1 MIIEFAPMEGVTD
14 VVFRRA
20 HFEMFG
26 GVDRYFLPFIS
37 PTSHLTFSHREQEG
51 VSPLLNRGIPVVPQI
66 LTRDASLFLQTARLL
81 ADAGYEEVNLNLGCP
96 SGTVTAKGKGSGFLR
111 DLDGLRAFLDEVF
124 EGATV
129 SVSIKTR
136 IGYESADEWPGL
148 YALFRGYPLKEL
160 IVHPRT
166 RAEFYKGEAHRDA
179 LEVCADAPFPVV
191 YNGDLFRADD
201 ARGFSEAHPEISAL
215 MMGRGLV
222 ANPALAREAKGGARL
237 TKEEARA
244 FHDRLL
250 REYLEKWPRNAV
262 VGHMQEF
269 MYYMGRCF
277 ENAGK
282 AEKLIRKA
290 STPEKYMDAVSR
302 LFDECPLASPPAFS
316 PR

>member
-1 MIIEFAPMEGVTD
+1 M
-14 VVFRRA
+14 
-20 HFEMFG
+20 
-26 GVDRYFLPFIS
+26 
-37 PTSHLTFSHREQEG
+37 
-51 VSPLLNRGIPVVPQI
+51 
-66 LTRDASLFLQTARLL
+66 
-81 ADAGYEEVNLNLGCP
+81 
-96 SGTVTAKGKGSGFLR
+96 TAKGKGSGFLR

-124 EGATV
+124 EGASV

-302 LFDECPLASPPAFS
+302 LFDECPLASPPAFY

>member
-1 MIIEFAPMEGVTD
+1 MRIEFAPMEGVTD
-14 VVFRRA
+14 VVFRRV

-51 VSPLLNRGIPVVPQI
+51 ISPLLNRGIPVVPQI

-81 ADAGYEEVNLNLGCP
+81 ADAGYDEVNLNLGCP
-96 SGTVTAKGKGSGFLR
+96 SGTVTAKGKGSGLLR
-111 DLDGLRAFLDEVF
+111 DLDGLKAFLDEVF
-124 EGATV
+124 SKTPLPV
-129 SVSIKTR
+129 SVKTR
-136 IGYESADEWPGL
+136 IGYESADEWPRIYERL
-148 YALFRGYPLKEL
+148 CAYPLHEL

-166 RAEFYKGEAHRDA
+166 RAQFYKGAACRDA
-179 LEVCADAPFPVV
+179 LELCAEAPFPVT
-191 YNGDLFRADD
+191 YNGDVFRADD
-201 ARGFSEAHPEISAL
+201 AQAFAGAHPQISAL
-215 MMGRGLV
+215 MLGRGLV
-222 ANPALAREAKGGARL
+222 ANPALAREITGGARL
-237 TKEEARA
+237 TRDEARA

-250 REYLEKWPRNAV
+250 REYTEKWPRNAV

-277 ENAGK
+277 ENAEK

-290 STPEKYMDAVSR
+290 NTPEKYADAVSR
-302 LFDECPLASPPAFS
+302 LFDECPLASPPAFF